1 MLPVSTQWVG
11 GQETAVT
18 IGSPRQSSRALALF
32 AVLLIA
38 SAAAAAYAAVEL
50 AVIGRQ
56 TDPFGDWP
64 WVYDVVPMSFLF
76 VITHPLMTATP
87 ITLWILF
94 TVILFLAALILSRP
108 LRRGRYRFFD
118 RASLWFFGVG
128 IPTFIIADRVV
139 IIPDPYLNLV
149 AALVVAWA
157 VVGVLVLLARRILAG
172 RAVAGPTG
180 EG

>member
-1 MLPVSTQWVG
+1 MQWVG
-11 GQETAVT
+11 GQKMAVT
-18 IGSPRQSSRALALF
+18 FGSPTQSRHALILF
-32 AVLLIA
+32 AVLLVA

-50 AVIGRQ
+50 AVIGQQ
-56 TDPFGDWP
+56 TDPFADWP

-94 TVILFLAALILSRP
+94 TVILFFAALILSRP
-108 LRRGRYRFFD
+108 LRSSRYRFFD

-157 VVGVLVLLARRILAG
+157 ALGVLVLLARRILA
-172 RAVAGPTG
+172 RQAAAGPTG
-180 EG
+180 KG